1 MVELIILFFKRQ
13 NDMIDEFKRNINFY
27 TIDHPIGL

>member
-1 MVELIILFFKRQ
+1 MVELIILFFKRK

-27 TIDHPIGL
+27 TIDHLIGL